1 MRNPM
6 NQSGNLD
13 LKSARV
19 SIYWEKVSRER
30 MIPSKFYI
38 MILLFFFFTTCL
50 KCFLD
55 LDWPSDYPQNRGRKQ
70 CKFPSQQLKQS
81 LSPKLS
87 YVRSHV
93 SVCDIVRPW
102 LLRIHS
108 LQVNLCALKHM
119 ALIYDPRAKEQ
130 GISSWPQFYWLSQ
143 ACFVVIPIN

>member
-6 NQSGNLD
+6 NQSRNLD

-19 SIYWEKVSRER
+19 SIYWEKVSLER
-30 MIPSKFYI
+30 MTPRKFYI
-38 MILLFFFFTTCL
+38 LLLVFTTCL

-55 LDWPSDYPQNRGRKQ
+55 LDLPSDYPQDTGRKLCQ
-70 CKFPSQQLKQS
+70 FPSQQLKQS

-102 LLRIHS
+102 LPRIYS
-108 LQVNLCALKHM
+108 LQVSLCALKHM

-143 ACFVVIPIN
+143 AFFVVIPIN